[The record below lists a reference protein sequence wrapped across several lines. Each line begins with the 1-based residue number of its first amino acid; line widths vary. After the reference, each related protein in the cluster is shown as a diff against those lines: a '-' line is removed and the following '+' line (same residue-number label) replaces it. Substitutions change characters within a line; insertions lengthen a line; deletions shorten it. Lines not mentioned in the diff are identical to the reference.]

1 VPLDFLKNIFILFK
15 KKGGTMNIIIDKTPE
30 QLQETYRRM
39 LTTLEYGGSVNPKI
53 LHEIELR
60 LKETEPLKQ
69 PTLNS

>member
-1 VPLDFLKNIFILFK
+1 
-15 KKGGTMNIIIDKTPE
+15 MNIIIDKTPE

-53 LHEIELR
+53 LHEIETR
-60 LKETEPLKQ
+60 LKETESLKQ